1 MIDFIIP
8 SDAHTFMVILL
19 GLFTMA
25 SCILAVSTLT
35 NAWRLRN
42 VFLTWREGRLAGYP
56 LFATLFLGISVLLT
70 MLAIT
75 HNFTG
80 YYTIAGAYV
89 LMSLNWFVS
98 SYYMSKR
105 YITDNGIVKNI
116 NDPSQTVTWDR
127 MYDFVDR
134 ENENGFTFVFMYRRM
149 HSNKDLPEIN
159 RIELSVPKS
168 KLHSFKK
175 VLDHKLGRRLQKVS
189 DVDAIRQTYGN
200 DN

>member
-1 MIDFIIP
+1 MIDIIIP

-19 GLFTMA
+19 GLFTLA
-25 SCILAVSTLT
+25 SCILAVSTLS

-56 LFATLFLGISVLLT
+56 LFATLFLGISVILT
-70 MLAIT
+70 IMALT
-75 HNFTG
+75 NDFSG
-80 YYTIAGAYV
+80 YYTITGAYV

-127 MYDFVDR
+127 IYDFVDK
-134 ENENGFTFVFMYRRM
+134 ENENGFTFVFMYRKM
-149 HSNKDLPEIN
+149 YHNKNIPEFN
-159 RIELSVPKS
+159 RIELSVPKRR
-168 KLHSFKK
+168 LHPFKK
-175 VLDHKLGRRLQKVS
+175 VLDHKLGRRLQQVS
-189 DVDAIRQTYGN
+189 DVDVIRQAYGK
-200 DN
+200 DK